1 MNPDC
6 KSLSTD
12 DLPPF
17 INLQNIANLLGIHR
31 QTAKRTTQQPGFP
44 QPVKI
49 GNRNHWPTAKFLE
62 LFPVV
67 QR

>member
-1 MNPDC
+1 MKPDC
-6 KSLSTD
+6 KPLSTV

-17 INLQNIANLLGIHR
+17 INLQNIADLLGIHR

-44 QPVKI
+44 APVKI
-49 GNRNHWPTAKFLE
+49 GNRNHWLTAKVLE

-67 QR
+67 QN